1 MRPEDIPGIRALSV
15 FSEIADENFE
25 RLIRGAYFQSFP
37 PQIELITEGHPSDFL
52 HIVVEGKVE
61 LFANWD
67 GRETTM
73 ATVHPISSFILAATI
88 KDAEYLMSAR
98 TLERSKVLLIP
109 STDVRTVFAE
119 DNGFARSVVTELAQ
133 CYRTVVK
140 SQKDLK
146 LRTSLERLANY
157 ILRQQKRADGAPE
170 FVLQMEKRRLA
181 SFLGM
186 TPENLSRAFKGLGR
200 HGLSVNGNQIKIVDQ
215 AELERF
221 AKPSRLIDD
230 FSS

>member
-1 MRPEDIPGIRALSV
+1 MRPEDIPGIRALPV
-15 FSEIADENFE
+15 FSQIDEENFE

-37 PQIELITEGHPSDFL
+37 SHIELITEGHPSDFL
-52 HIVVEGKVE
+52 HILVQGKVE
-61 LFANWD
+61 LFANWE

-88 KDAEYLMSAR
+88 KDAEYLMSGR
-98 TLERSKVLLIP
+98 TVERSKVLLIP
-109 STDVRTVFAE
+109 SIDVRNVFAD
-119 DNGFARSVVTELAQ
+119 DNGFARSVVNELAQ

-157 ILRQQKRADGAPE
+157 LLRQRARAKATDE
-170 FVLQMEKRRLA
+170 FDLHMEKKKLA

-186 TPENLSRAFKGLGR
+186 TPENLSRAFKELR
-200 HGLSVNGNQIKIVDQ
+200 KHGLEITGSQVRIIDPV
-215 AELERF
+215 ALEEF

-230 FSS
+230 YSS

>member
-1 MRPEDIPGIRALSV
+1 MRPEDIPGIRALPV
-15 FSEIADENFE
+15 FSQIENENFE

-37 PQIELITEGHPSDFL
+37 PHIELITEGHPSDFL
-52 HIVVEGKVE
+52 HILVEGKVE
-61 LFANWD
+61 LFANWES
-67 GRETTM
+67 RESTM

-88 KDAEYLMSAR
+88 KDAEYLMSGR
-98 TLERSKVLLIP
+98 TVERSQVLLIP
-109 STDVRTVFAE
+109 SIDVRNVFAD
-119 DNGFARSVVTELAQ
+119 DNGFARSVVNELAQ

-157 ILRQQKRADGAPE
+157 LLRQKSRVTGTYE
-170 FVLQMEKRRLA
+170 FDLHMEKKKLA

-186 TPENLSRAFKGLGR
+186 TPENLSRSFKELR
-200 HGLSVNGNQIKIVDQ
+200 KHGLEITGSRVRIIDPV
-215 AELERF
+215 ALEDF

-230 FSS
+230 YSS